1 MTTGNDLVCVC
12 GTFVPRRIKFFDFP
26 QQVTM
31 LSMYE
36 ENAGE
41 QVVASSFYEENAGG
55 RHSIRFQ
62 TVPNKAVESDG
73 KQGLIIPVYPQ
84 PLVLLGFCRVQLFQ
98 KHATRFAS

>member
-12 GTFVPRRIKFFDFP
+12 GTFVPKRIKFFDFP

-41 QVVASSFYEENAGG
+41 QVVASSFYEENAGV
-55 RHSIRFQ
+55 
-62 TVPNKAVESDG
+62 TASDSRLCLTKLWNLMG
-73 KQGLIIPVYPQ
+73 S
-84 PLVLLGFCRVQLFQ
+84 RD
-98 KHATRFAS
+98 